1 MDNPRVETVWEVT
14 NVPVHPD
21 SNLRE
26 EIAKI
31 QTNVAVH
38 HVRMDAPITVEV
50 SLASVLQDSTL
61 FQEAIALPLMVS
73 IASVAIPPTSHKKG
87 YHSNHSTATDQY
99 LVLETVVKAPRPVKH
114 SNHRLTPTVN
124 HR

>member
-1 MDNPRVETVWEVT
+1 VDNHRAETLWEVT

-26 EIAKI
+26 EIAKT

-38 HVRMDAPITVEV
+38 HVRMVAPITVEV

-61 FQEAIALPLMVS
+61 SQEAIVLPLMVS
-73 IASVAIPPTSHKKG
+73 IASVATRPTSHKKG
-87 YHSNHSTATDQY
+87 YHSNHWMDQY
-99 LVLETVVKAPRPVKH
+99 LVLETVVEALRPVKH
-114 SNHRLTPTVN
+114 SNHRLTPTAN